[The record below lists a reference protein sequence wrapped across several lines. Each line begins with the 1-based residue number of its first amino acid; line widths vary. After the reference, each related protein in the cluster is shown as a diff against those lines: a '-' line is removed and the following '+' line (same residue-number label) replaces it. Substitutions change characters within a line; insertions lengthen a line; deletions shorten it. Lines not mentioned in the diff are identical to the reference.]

1 MKVLASILVGIL
13 SVIFAIAGGVAV
25 IAGAVLAVVLL
36 PLLLFCAVYA
46 LFRIPMSYIVG
57 NMKARRTS
65 LALSIFGIGVVI
77 AVMLSMKA
85 LERGVELATQSSAS
99 KDVLIVMRE
108 GAEAEISSWVSLEA
122 TQIIRTLP
130 GVAKN
135 AKGEALVSPE
145 GTILFK
151 LPRQGAPKGSNVL
164 VRGVSPIAFEIR
176 PYVKIVDGRMF
187 KPSSNELLVSKRIAD
202 RFNLHVG
209 QSFQFGPRTWNIV
222 GTFEAPNSAYD
233 SEIWA
238 DINYLREAQH
248 RGDSYSSVFVKPVDR
263 NAAES
268 VKAAIKNDNR
278 LKLQVRSEYQY
289 YADQSNGLIG
299 IKMLVYI
306 VTVFMTFGAILG
318 TMNTMFSS
326 IAPRQRELATLRALG
341 FNRRTIIGSV
351 VIESAFVALL
361 GAVAGLVLSL
371 PINGLS
377 TGTVNWSTFSE
388 VAFNFHVD
396 GSVAL
401 FGFIVAFLAGIYG
414 GSFPAIRAA
423 RMPIT
428 QALREI

>member
-1 MKVLASILVGIL
+1 MKIIFGLVGLI
-13 SVIFAIAGGVAV
+13 VAL
-25 IAGAVLAVVLL
+25 AVLSIVLL
-36 PLLLFCAVYA
+36 FPFLLFCAVYS
-46 LFRIPMSYIVG
+46 LFNIPLSYILG

-65 LALSIFGIGVVI
+65 LALSILGIGVVI

-85 LERGVELATQSSAS
+85 LDRGVTLATQSTAS
-99 KDVLIVMRE
+99 KDILLVMRE
-108 GAEAEISSWVSLEA
+108 GAEAEISSWVTLDA
-122 TQIIRTLP
+122 TRIIRSLP

-145 GTILFK
+145 GTLLFK
-151 LPRQGAPKGSNVL
+151 LPREGAPKGSNVL

-176 PYVKIVDGRMF
+176 PYVKLVEGRMF
-187 KPSSNELLVSKRIAD
+187 RPASNELVISKRIAK
-202 RFNLHVG
+202 RFHLHVG
-209 QSFQFGPRTWNIV
+209 ETFVFGPHTWSIV
-222 GTFEAPNSAYD
+222 GAFEAPQSAYD

-248 RGDSYSSVFVKPVDR
+248 RGDSYSSVYVQPVDR
-263 NAAES
+263 SAAEAI
-268 VKAAIKNDNR
+268 KAAIKNDNR

-299 IKMLVYI
+299 IKILVFI
-306 VTVFMTFGAILG
+306 VTIFMTFGAILG

-351 VIESAFVALL
+351 VIESAIVAFL
-361 GAVAGLVLSL
+361 GALAGLILSL
-371 PINGLS
+371 PINGIS

-388 VAFNFHVD
+388 IAFNFHVD
-396 GSVAL
+396 TSVAL
-401 FGFIVAFLAGIYG
+401 FGFVVAFIAGVYG

-423 RMPIT
+423 RMPIP